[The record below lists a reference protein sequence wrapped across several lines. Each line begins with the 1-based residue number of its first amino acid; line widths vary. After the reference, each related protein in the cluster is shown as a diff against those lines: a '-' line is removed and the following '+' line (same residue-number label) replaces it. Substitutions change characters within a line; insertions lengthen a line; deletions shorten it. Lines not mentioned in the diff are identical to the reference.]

1 MFSFMPVGHPPIK
14 AHPSKPFRTLA
25 DEALAGYLMKVNCN
39 LCRRTI
45 YYLATDL
52 VQFVGAAHPVH
63 IPPFACGTC
72 KTMEYM
78 RMTVHSPQ
86 IGDYGRLPVRRIDK
100 VVQVTKW
107 KTVLLGE

>member
-1 MFSFMPVGHPPIK
+1 
-14 AHPSKPFRTLA
+14 
-25 DEALAGYLMKVNCN
+25 MKVNCN

-63 IPPFACGTC
+63 ILPFACGTC
-72 KTMEYM
+72 KTAEYM
-78 RMTVHSPQ
+78 RMTVHAPD
-86 IGDYGRLPVRRIDK
+86 IGDCGKLRMRRIDK

-107 KTVLLGE
+107 IDVLLGE